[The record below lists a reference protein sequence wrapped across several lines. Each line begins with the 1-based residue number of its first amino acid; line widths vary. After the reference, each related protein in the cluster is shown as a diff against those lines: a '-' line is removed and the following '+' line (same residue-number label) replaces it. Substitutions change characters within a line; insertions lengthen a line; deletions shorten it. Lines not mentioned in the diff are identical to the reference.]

1 MDKNI
6 TISFKDQGMKN
17 GITNLV
23 MSDIFKKMEKQLAQL
38 EANMED
44 ATNRI
49 TKIETYLK
57 IRVAQV
63 KELMVDMAKSGN
75 PMMITTIV
83 DILGDVDRISERLAH
98 VDITPSGYKEISLES
113 IMDKEHDEVE
123 EYLI

>member
-23 MSDIFKKMEKQLAQL
+23 MSDVSKRMEKQLAQL
-38 EANMED
+38 ESNMED
-44 ATNRI
+44 ATDRI
-49 TKIETYLK
+49 RKIEMYLK
-57 IRVAQV
+57 VRVAQAR
-63 KELMVDMAKSGN
+63 ELMADMAKSGN

-98 VDITPSGYKEISLES
+98 IDITPSGYKEISLES
-113 IMDKEHDEVE
+113 IMDREYDEVE
-123 EYLI
+123 EYTI